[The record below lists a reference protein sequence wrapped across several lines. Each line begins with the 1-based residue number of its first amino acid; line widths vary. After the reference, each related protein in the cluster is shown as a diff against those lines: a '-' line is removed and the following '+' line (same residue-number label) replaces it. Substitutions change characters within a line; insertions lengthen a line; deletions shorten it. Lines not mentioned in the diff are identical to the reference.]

1 MSYADRRKQVVWTS
15 PSGKKFTLE
24 TDGKIKYS
32 RKRKGEVKNNP
43 TRSYGKKNNRTSYKT
58 INMSD
63 DTFQDMGVSGRDF
76 SLKIYFLV
84 IIMI

>member
-43 TRSYGKKNNRTSYKT
+43 TRSYGKKIIELPIRQLTCQMILFK
-58 INMSD
+58 IWEC
-63 DTFQDMGVSGRDF
+63 QGV
-76 SLKIYFLV
+76 IFL
-84 IIMI
+84 